1 MTKGRLFIV
10 VGPSGA
16 GKDTLIAGA
25 KVLRPD
31 LHWARRVITRA
42 EVAGGEPFEGVSLV
56 AFQARQA
63 AGDFALHWQAHGLLY
78 GVPFAE
84 IAPRDAGRDVLING
98 SRGAM
103 AAALAAF
110 PDLTVLRISAPSHIL
125 AERLAARGRESKEDI
140 LARLARASY
149 ELDAEIPVIDIAN
162 DASPDVGVARL
173 LTALYPNGARASR

>member
-1 MTKGRLFIV
+1 MTLGRLFIV

-25 KVLRPD
+25 KMLRPD

-42 EVAGGEPFEGVSLV
+42 EVAGGEPFEGVSL
-56 AFQARQA
+56 AEFDQRLDQ
-63 AGDFALHWQAHGLLY
+63 GEFALHWQAHGLSY
-78 GVPFAE
+78 GVPQAE
-84 IAPRDAGRDVLING
+84 IAPRDQGRDVLING

-110 PDLTVLRISAPSHIL
+110 PDMIVLRISAPSHIL

-140 LARLARASY
+140 MARLARASY
-149 ELDAEIPVIDIAN
+149 ELAADIPVIDIAN
-162 DASPDVGVARL
+162 DASPEVGVARL
-173 LTALYPNGARASR
+173 LSALYPKGAR

>member
-25 KVLRPD
+25 KALRPD

-42 EVAGGEPFEGVSLV
+42 EVAGGEPFEGVNL
-56 AFQARQA
+56 AEFDARRD
-63 AGDFALHWQAHGLLY
+63 AGEFALNWQAHGLSY

-84 IAPRDAGRDVLING
+84 IRPRDAGRDVLING

-103 AAALAAF
+103 AAALATF
-110 PDLTVLRISAPSHIL
+110 PDLIVLRISAPSHIL

-149 ELDAEIPVIDIAN
+149 DLDASIPVIDIAN
-162 DASPDVGVARL
+162 DSSPEVGVARL
-173 LTALYPNGARASR
+173 ISALYPNGAR

>member
-1 MTKGRLFIV
+1 MTETPGRLFIV

-25 KVLRPD
+25 KALHPD

-42 EVAGGEPFEGVSLV
+42 EVSGGEPFEGVSL
-56 AFQARQA
+56 AEFDRRCD
-63 AGDFALHWQAHGLLY
+63 AGEFALHWQAHGLSY
-78 GVPFAE
+78 GVPRAE
-84 IAPRDAGRDVLING
+84 IAPRDKGCDVMING

-103 AAALAAF
+103 AAALQAF

-149 ELDAEIPVIDIAN
+149 ELDAGIAVIDIAN
-162 DASPDVGVARL
+162 DASPEVGVARL
-173 LTALYPNGARASR
+173 LSALYPKGAR